1 MSLSLNTNISSL
13 QTQQALSQSQS
24 ALHTSL
30 QRLSTGLRV
39 NSAQDDAAAYAV
51 ASSLTTTLNSQTQ
64 GIQNSNQAMSYLQTA
79 DSYLGQV
86 ENNLQ
91 RMRQLAVEANNGG
104 LSTTDQANLDKEYQ
118 KLATANKNIE
128 TNAN

>member
-13 QTQQALSQSQS
+13 QTQQALSESQN

-64 GIQNSNQAMSYLQTA
+64 GIQNSNQA
-79 DSYLGQV
+79 
-86 ENNLQ
+86 
-91 RMRQLAVEANNGG
+91 
-104 LSTTDQANLDKEYQ
+104 
-118 KLATANKNIE
+118 
-128 TNAN
+128 

>member
-13 QTQQALSQSQS
+13 QTQQALSESQN

-51 ASSLTTTLNSQTQ
+51 ASSLTTTLNS
-64 GIQNSNQAMSYLQTA
+64 
-79 DSYLGQV
+79 
-86 ENNLQ
+86 
-91 RMRQLAVEANNGG
+91 
-104 LSTTDQANLDKEYQ
+104 
-118 KLATANKNIE
+118 
-128 TNAN
+128 